1 MTEPDEAQAE
11 KDAQASR
18 DVPEWMAQLSPATL
32 ELAYELVER
41 QNRRREFLDGVHRRR
56 VVLAT
61 SSESVRLETNYLL
74 LPQKV
79 ALRDHVAFSPYLTHA
94 LRLTAKRAREIVVE
108 EEEACGLGLG
118 EAAPFFPTVSEE
130 DSLLDPGA
138 FPSEMA
144 ESPTN
149 PELAEEFRAFVR
161 AGLAAEL
168 AEGQPPTRPV
178 GRSTLSLNFE
188 TPLGELGAS
197 ANRLGLPMHIFSRL
211 PRQYSE
217 SVVWMAHEGARRM
230 RQLLLRET
238 DELRRGTFELADL
251 AAGAPK
257 FADLDQQSELTGPY
271 FPDEYEQERYDR
283 FVLSLRE
290 LQEEE

>member
-1 MTEPDEAQAE
+1 M
-11 KDAQASR
+11 
-18 DVPEWMAQLSPATL
+18 PEWMAQLSPATL
-32 ELAYELVER
+32 ELAYELLER
-41 QNRRREFLDGVHRRR
+41 QNRRREFLDSVHRRR

-61 SSESVRLETNYLL
+61 PSESVRLETNYLL

-79 ALRDHVAFSPYLTHA
+79 LLREHVSFSPYLTHA

-108 EEEACGLGLG
+108 EEEACGGGLG

-130 DSLLDPGA
+130 DALLDPGE

-144 ESPTN
+144 ENSAN

-161 AGLAAEL
+161 AGFAAEL
-168 AEGQPPTRPV
+168 SGEQPTRPV

-188 TPLGELGAS
+188 TPRGELGAS
-197 ANRLGLPMHIFSRL
+197 VDRLGLPVHIFSRL
-211 PRQYSE
+211 PRQHSE

-230 RQLLLRET
+230 REQLRSET
-238 DELRRGTFELADL
+238 HELRRGTFELADL
-251 AAGAPK
+251 AEGAPK
-257 FADLDQQSELTGPY
+257 FADLDQQPELTGPY

-290 LQEEE
+290 LKEAE